1 MHNIFK
7 LLTGGLAVAFFAFG
21 CQSELNSP
29 ERNNLLKDEMSYE
42 TLDSDLEMMNRG
54 GMPLDDAAGIFS
66 IGWNEM
72 FKSIENG
79 SQVRGMAFAVAFG
92 ERQTD
97 LRHFR
102 KFGLDMGNIFINYS
116 GNQIEMHKRFHDRR
130 GVAYSLFN
138 KPFGNSL
145 NLLEFIPN
153 TEYEFEVTGSE
164 YFEPITINLTSPNAL
179 MDITS
184 HSSGDEINPAE
195 NLTINWDGGSSEGK
209 VAVRLM
215 PHMKYNKGPKGGHR
229 GPGKHH
235 PRLDRIIFEI
245 LETNTGTYTFTAE
258 VLQRVLYEID
268 AEVLMVEVSQ
278 MDFGEVEHNNGM
290 IRTAMRNG
298 NSVKL
303 IIK

>member
-1 MHNIFK
+1 MNK
-7 LLTGGLAVAFFAFG
+7 FFALLITLVICTLFISG

-29 ERNNLLKDEMSYE
+29 ERNDLLKDQMSYE
-42 TLDSDLEMMNRG
+42 TLDSDLEMMKRG

-66 IGWNEM
+66 IAWNEM
-72 FKSIENG
+72 FKSIDND
-79 SQVRGMAFAVAFG
+79 SQIRGMAFAVAFG

-116 GNQIEMHKRFHDRR
+116 GNQIEMHKRYHDKR

-153 TEYEFEVTGSE
+153 TEYQFEVTGSE
-164 YFEPITINLTSPNAL
+164 YFEPVIINLTSPNAL

-184 HSSGDEINPAE
+184 HSPGDAINPFE
-195 NLTINWDGGSSEGK
+195 NLTINWDGGNSEGK

-229 GPGKHH
+229 GPGKYQ

-245 LETNTGTYTFTAE
+245 LDTNTGNYTFTAE